1 MRVWTR
7 LLAASMLS
15 MGVMVASG
23 CLAVA
28 AVAGTGLG
36 VAYAKGDLE
45 SVVDATP
52 QEVFAAAKAALG
64 DMDIRVLATDWDD
77 HEGAVNARTAQDKKI
92 IIKVAKHTETTS
104 TLSIRI
110 GTFGDE
116 AMSQTIY
123 EKIKARL

>member
-1 MRVWTR
+1 MRIWTR
-7 LLAASMLS
+7 LLVGSVLS
-15 MGVMVASG
+15 MGVMAGSG

-28 AVAGTGLG
+28 AAAGTGIG

-45 SVVDATP
+45 AVVDAAP
-52 QEVFAAAKAALG
+52 QEVVAAAKAALD
-64 DMDIRVLATDWDD
+64 DMGIRVLATEWDD
-77 HEGAVNARTAQDKKI
+77 QEGTINARTALDKKI
-92 IIKVAKHTETTS
+92 IIKVARHTDTTS
-104 TLSIRI
+104 TLSVRV